1 MFEYQSP
8 ELLGVDSDVV
18 VERCTIANAGVGL
31 YCIGCQSCRTS
42 TVLLDVV
49 RPALAQG
56 RLSIVVALRY
66 GRSIVLVHCVDS
78 VSIDGVAGRIV
89 SVSSDGVAGLYCI
102 VLYSIPI
109 TG

>member
-1 MFEYQSP
+1 M
-8 ELLGVDSDVV
+8 
-18 VERCTIANAGVGL
+18 
-31 YCIGCQSCRTS
+31 
-42 TVLLDVV
+42 
-49 RPALAQG
+49 
-56 RLSIVVALRY
+56 LRY

-102 VLYSIPI
+102 VLYSNPI